1 MRRLKMKAKKFI
13 KRQIKNQKA
22 NVKIYE
28 EWLVNSR
35 KKLIELETALEELK

>member
-1 MRRLKMKAKKFI
+1 MKAKKLI
-13 KRQIKNQKA
+13 KISIKNK
-22 NVKIYE
+22 KSTIKMYE